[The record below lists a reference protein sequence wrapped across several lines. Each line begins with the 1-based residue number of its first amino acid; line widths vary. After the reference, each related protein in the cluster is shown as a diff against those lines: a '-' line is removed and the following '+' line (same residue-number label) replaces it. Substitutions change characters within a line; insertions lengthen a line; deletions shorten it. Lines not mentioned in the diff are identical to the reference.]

1 MTSLLFLLLL
11 SNFII
16 AAHSVKPIILLL
28 GSETRNN
35 LKQTIAQHFLPDVEL
50 DEYFSNNAES
60 MASIAILGQERDLD
74 LYQHIVQSDRSF
86 SISISSV
93 NTISKTTVIVCF
105 KGTNEMSLDEL
116 RALHSVLYEI
126 SGGIAAIEIG
136 SNAIQTSSLL
146 EHSTFCWASGKLK
159 PEMIDAPAQVILCN
173 GVKPSDVEM
182 LIDVTPFVKT
192 DASIS
197 LAMIPQHRFWP
208 SMIVSAASDVE
219 NKKIR
224 STKHTSQPPN
234 ARHNRVYG
242 KEKKKLEPI
251 DDAPIQSSVDKLDKL
266 ACKYRRSC
274 IDGLEAPSV
283 STPSPKIQPITSS
296 HPINDDDDNKDFDE
310 KHVKLLCRYRFNC
323 YAKFGIQ
330 SSGKKYPNA
339 NQYPTEKEEPVTAS
353 TASDV
358 ENKKTS
364 RKSSYPL
371 TVDEEDSVANKIV
384 QTPTIHV
391 IHDTEDTKSTEKE
404 ETEARITGKRNCK
417 FRKSCYKSGKLDLEA
432 IQNAKY
438 STPVSVQKSTTKEP
452 IDVKDL
458 EGDEL
463 KLFCKYRRSC
473 YETGILPSLNVEPI
487 ISTKESKA
495 TEGKPLDVKGI
506 KEDELKLFCKYRRSC
521 YETGILPSL
530 NVEPIISTKES
541 KATEGKPLDV
551 KGIKEDELKLF
562 CKYRRSCYETGI
574 LPSLNVEPII
584 STKESKATE
593 GKPLDVKGIKE
604 DELKLFCKYRR
615 SCYETGVLPPLNVK
629 PIITTKES
637 KATEGKPL
645 DVKGIKED
653 ELKLFCK
660 YRRSCYKTG
669 VLPPLNVEPI
679 ITEKMKTQAEAT
691 AKKPSKLLCKYRR
704 SCLERLDKE
713 DSVDDKTVQTSTIEV
728 IDETE
733 EELTTPTE
741 ESTIEPQIEDQMNE
755 VQEDDHQDEPEIIE
769 QPKPTVA
776 RESKTKRSKES
787 KKTKSTETVADG
799 KRRDPNRYVNKFK
812 TIGKYEKVP
821 KTLATDIDEKE
832 DEQVPE
838 TDESEMIVVEEL
850 QAEDVEEP
858 EIEDVIPVPT
868 ETIEDSHEEDKISA
882 ETSIDESVPT
892 EEAPVS
898 TEDLQEPEDQAE
910 EPTQFSDIVDSKTNR
925 QIDEKERLRCKYRR
939 SCLQTGV
946 LPDIKAEQKRPPISL
961 PKPISTSEVK
971 SSVPSDD
978 NKLACK
984 YRYSCY
990 SHLSTSSDAPKEA
1003 SKGDEK
1009 PVEITDKTKILPE
1022 IEKEES
1028 HEQQNASPVKVNI
1041 SEVSQEDRQKCKWR
1055 YKCYSEIVIAPPKPQ
1070 KTPTV
1075 AKVNRTNCKRFYL
1088 SCREALGLPPKE
1100 RAPIGPN
1107 GRRLC
1112 RKNRSAGHSA

>member
-16 AAHSVKPIILLL
+16 AAHS
-28 GSETRNN
+28 
-35 LKQTIAQHFLPDVEL
+35 D
-50 DEYFSNNAES
+50 AES

-242 KEKKKLEPI
+242 KEKKK
-251 DDAPIQSSVDKLDKL
+251 
-266 ACKYRRSC
+266 
-274 IDGLEAPSV
+274 
-283 STPSPKIQPITSS
+283 
-296 HPINDDDDNKDFDE
+296 
-310 KHVKLLCRYRFNC
+310 
-323 YAKFGIQ
+323 